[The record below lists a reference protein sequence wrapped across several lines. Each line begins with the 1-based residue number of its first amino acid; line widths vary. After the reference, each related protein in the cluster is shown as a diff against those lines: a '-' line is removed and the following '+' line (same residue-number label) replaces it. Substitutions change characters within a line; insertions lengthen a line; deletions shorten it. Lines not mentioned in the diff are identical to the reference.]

1 MTLDEY
7 VTHFRL
13 LQHSAEKDERSL
25 NLLSSGAYKAFLH
38 RFERAQDPV
47 ISSVLISEKD
57 LRKRLDKKQRLCE
70 RYALRLTRAINLITP
85 GELKEY
91 ALNHFLYGLTHEEIA
106 EQSFYSVRTVYRYA
120 KKAKEELRKAML
132 KVQPRLIRTEPRKYK
147 VKGKIPRKEKKIDYQ
162 TRCVAFASTLKRRS
176 FYKEGRSFA

>member
-7 VTHFRL
+7 VDRFRL

-25 NLLSSGAYKAFLH
+25 KLMSSGAYRAFLH
-38 RFERAQDPV
+38 RFENVQDP
-47 ISSVLISEKD
+47 IFSSVLISEKA
-57 LRKRLDKKQRLCE
+57 LRKSLEKKQRLCE
-70 RYALRLTRAINLITP
+70 RYALRLTRAISLLPP

-120 KKAKEELRKAML
+120 KKAKEELRLAML
-132 KVQPRLIRTEPRKYK
+132 SIQPKLVRTEPGRYR
-147 VKGKIPRKEKKIDYQ
+147 VKGKLPRKEDKMDSQ
-162 TRCVAFASTLKRRS
+162 ARLAAFAAALRRRPV
-176 FYKEGRSFA
+176 FREREIFA